1 MPPAVEARSP
11 NPGLPEKSL
20 NPILHMRQ
28 FRHKLSYLPTLS
40 NLPEIT
46 ELVLIECSYILGK
59 SCPTLFQP
67 QAL

>member
-1 MPPAVEARSP
+1 MPPVEEARSP
-11 NPGLPEKSL
+11 NAGLPDKSL
-20 NPILHMRQ
+20 VPVLHVRQ

-46 ELVLIECSYILGK
+46 ESVLIECSYILAK
-59 SCPTLFQP
+59 SYPTLFRL